1 MSVTAVIG
9 GQWGDEG
16 KGKIVDTL
24 CLNMDVAA
32 RYQGGAN
39 AGHTVM
45 VDDNTFILHQIPSG
59 VLHPDCTCLLGS
71 GMVVDPVA
79 LCEELDLLHKVG
91 IDTQGRVHI
100 ALNAH
105 IVTPVHKAMDRATGN
120 VIGTTLRGIGP
131 AYADKARR
139 LGIRAVD
146 LADLAGASKFVL
158 DRLKIALHQGEIS
171 ASEPVN
177 LKSGIE
183 EFIAAIQRITPL
195 VGDTIGMLQQALAGG
210 KNILIEGA
218 QGTLLDIDLGTY
230 PFVTSSHPTVGGI
243 ATGLGLPARSIDR
256 LIGIFKAYTTR
267 VGSGPFPTEL
277 TDDIGKK
284 LQDEGSE
291 FGATTGRPRRCGWF
305 DAVAARYACQVNG
318 FTEIALTKLDILD
331 NFETIQVCT
340 GYTVNNEPV
349 TGFSAVIHA
358 LEQVTPVYEEL
369 PGWKAPTGSL
379 KSAAKLPKAARAYIR
394 RLEEL
399 VGVPIKQVSIGAE
412 RNQILSL

>member
-1 MSVTAVIG
+1 MPVTAVIG

-24 CLNMDVAA
+24 CRDMDVAA

-45 VDDNTFILHQIPSG
+45 VDDNKFILHQIPSG
-59 VLHPDCTCLLGS
+59 ILHPGCSCLLGS

-79 LCEELDLLHKVG
+79 LSEELDQLQNVG
-91 IDTQGRVHI
+91 IDTQGRVLVS
-100 ALNAH
+100 LNAH
-105 IVTPVHKAMDRATGN
+105 IVTPVHKAMDRATGD
-120 VIGTTLRGIGP
+120 VIGTTRRGIGP

-146 LADLAGASKFVL
+146 LADLEGASKFVL
-158 DRLKIALHQGEIS
+158 DRLKIALQQGEVS
-171 ASEPVN
+171 VDEPAN
-177 LKSGIE
+177 LKSDIE
-183 EFIAAIQRITPL
+183 EFIVAIQRITPL
-195 VGDTIGMLQQALAGG
+195 VGDAIGTLQEALAGG

-243 ATGLGLPARSIDR
+243 STGLGIPAGSIDR

-277 TDDIGKK
+277 TDRTGER
-284 LQDEGSE
+284 LQEEGAE

-305 DAVAARYACQVNG
+305 DAVAARYSCQVNG

-331 NFETIQVCT
+331 NFEAIKVCT

-349 TGFSAVIHA
+349 TGFSALIHA

-369 PGWKAPTGSL
+369 PGWTTPTGSL
-379 KSAAKLPKAARAYIR
+379 KSAAKLPEAARAYIR

-399 VGVPIKQVSIGAE
+399 MGVPIKQVSIGAE
-412 RNQILSL
+412 RSQILSL